1 MKMGSVGVVSLTF
14 LGVAISAFGLY
25 RMSVRVSVLS
35 VLLLV
40 SGLALV
46 FAASVSFP
54 G

>member
-1 MKMGSVGVVSLTF
+1 MNMGSVGVVSLTF

-25 RMSVRVSVLS
+25 RLSVRLSVLS

-40 SGLALV
+40 VVLLLV
-46 FAASVSFP
+46 FAASVSSP